1 MGGSGNQPFSLS
13 QQFLHRVSKSPFP
26 TNCGNRA
33 TKFSNW
39 LQEREKDLMEGGID
53 LTADLQ
59 CGDTFHLFALVS
71 SGQLSIS
78 PCLPDEGVGE
88 TEDLRS
94 SKRKIDSCESS
105 DDVKSK
111 KLKSFVAAE
120 GEIISRREKGFPGI
134 MLYIQRTA
142 FPTADAVDLFKDQ
155 NTCTGEQNVDGNDIF
170 RGSLF
175 DSVLTKH
182 ILNSGSYDS
191 VAENSHECTWKVMAD
206 YAENLLPTHFL
217 RENYSTINSEVFMSV
232 YAAIQKAGDQGL
244 SMKEVCQVVN
254 MPGMNFSLGFDLC
267 LFMSLLISFQE
278 NDVGEMIFSGC

>member
-13 QQFLHRVSKSPFP
+13 QQFLHSVSKSPFP

-39 LQEREKDLMEGGID
+39 LHEREKDLMEGGID

-88 TEDLRS
+88 AEDLRS
-94 SKRKIDSCESS
+94 SKRKIDNCESS
-105 DDVKSK
+105 DDVRSK

-134 MLYIQRTA
+134 MLYIQRIA
-142 FPTADAVDLFKDQ
+142 FSTADAVDLFKDQ
-155 NTCTGEQNVDGNDIF
+155 NTCTGEQYVDGNDIF
-170 RGSLF
+170 SGSLSH
-175 DSVLTKH
+175 SVHIKN
-182 ILNSGSYDS
+182 ILNSGNNDS
-191 VAENSHECTWKVMAD
+191 VAENSHEYTWKAMAD
-206 YAENLLPTHFL
+206 YAENLLPTHFH
-217 RENYSTINSEVFMSV
+217 RENYSTINSEVFRSV

-244 SMKEVCQVVN
+244 STREVSQVVN
-254 MPGMNFSLGFDLC
+254 MPGMNYSLG
-267 LFMSLLISFQE
+267 M
-278 NDVGEMIFSGC
+278 